1 MLIGARTRTVWL
13 LGSPVTHSH
22 SPRIH
27 NAVYQHYGWDWV
39 YLAAE
44 VKRQDLGLTLA
55 ALKRLG
61 FVGANVTVPHKLAV
75 LEHLDELSPEASL
88 LGAVNTVVHRE
99 GLLLGYN
106 TDGQGWLDSWDH
118 EFEEKLEGRRVLLLG
133 AGGAA
138 RAVYQA
144 ICTRHLGE
152 LWVLNRTVERAEQ
165 MIEDLRGGGQAASL
179 ESFSSLLEPGTVV
192 IQTTSAGL
200 RSELPVQFPERC
212 PDHWFACEVSYGKA
226 TPFLTEAAATGA
238 RTMDGSGML
247 IYQAARAIELWSG
260 IRPEP
265 ELMWKAESQT

>member
-13 LGSPVTHSH
+13 LGAPVVHSH
-22 SPRIH
+22 SPRLH

-44 VKRQDLGLTLA
+44 VQQADLGLTLA
-55 ALKRLG
+55 GLKRLG
-61 FVGANVTVPHKLAV
+61 FVGANITVPHKQV
-75 LEHLDELSPEASL
+75 ILEHLDEITPGALA
-88 LGAVNTVVHRE
+88 LGAVNTVAHRE
-99 GLLLGYN
+99 GRLIGHN

-118 EFEEKLEGRRVLLLG
+118 HFGENLEGRRVVLLG

-144 ICTRHLGE
+144 LLARRPGE
-152 LWVLNRTVERAEQ
+152 IWVLNRTVERAEQ
-165 MIEDLRGGGQAASL
+165 MVKDLGGAGRPGALQSFASL
-179 ESFSSLLEPGTVV
+179 LVPGAVV

-200 RSELPVQFPERC
+200 RGELPVEFPPSC
-212 PDHWFACEVSYGKA
+212 PVDWVGCELSYGKP

-238 RTMDGSGML
+238 RTMDGLGML
-247 IYQAARAIELWSG
+247 IYQAGRAIEVWSG

-265 ELMWKAESQT
+265 ELMWKAEGQS